1 MKILKRDPLLE
12 NIHKGL
18 LKAYAHIPAE
28 LEQEKK
34 RKEALKDKKWFK
46 QKIPFSKPKKG
57 FFYIKPIL
65 QELDLNSFESCDC

>member
-12 NIHKGL
+12 KIHKGL

-34 RKEALKDKKWFK
+34 RKEAIQNVADVKN
-46 QKIPFSKPKKG
+46 
-57 FFYIKPIL
+57 
-65 QELDLNSFESCDC
+65 ET

>member
-34 RKEALKDKKWFK
+34 RKEALKVKKYFK
-46 QKIPFSKPKKG
+46 
-57 FFYIKPIL
+57 
-65 QELDLNSFESCDC
+65 

>member
-1 MKILKRDPLLE
+1 VTHFFK

-34 RKEALKDKKWFK
+34 RKEALKNKGS
-46 QKIPFSKPKKG
+46 SK
-57 FFYIKPIL
+57 
-65 QELDLNSFESCDC
+65 

>member
-1 MKILKRDPLLE
+1 MQICVSKRICVICVLFMKILKRDPLLE

-34 RKEALKDKKWFK
+34 RKEALKDKK
-46 QKIPFSKPKKG
+46 
-57 FFYIKPIL
+57 
-65 QELDLNSFESCDC
+65 